1 MSCHKLGLKV
11 PRKPRPI
18 FSYIPL
24 ASKLKVKENDG
35 FDLGEDNC
43 IKSIQIR
50 NQSLHIEMSSILRPG
65 RFLGSHYL
73 AFSVPNRTFIIT
85 LDRVKQSIRA
95 ARKAKQLLTLQR
107 KERAL
112 IARGELDLQDA
123 QYVDHHEEVA
133 LRLEAER
140 VLNFEEAP
148 PPIERGPIRYPQTL
162 LSKHQSGFPQAQH
175 QWPNTNAVNDS
186 NDGNDGSGG
195 NDGSKTTPMMQQAS
209 PLVKTMVVKRENVF
223 SRFVRGYM
231 SASQDYYHEEQ
242 EHEDMQINKSNM
254 KKKNSRVNSK
264 KKDEEWNDRLTFA
277 LSEWFGRQEIGTSPD
292 TKRLTLRDFKK
303 EGDAP
308 PLQAQVQP
316 VPFDLEAAAALQTE
330 IDIDQNLA
338 KEAFEKL
345 LPVVL
350 KEDDDDDVPEEPP
363 RFGRV

>member
-65 RFLGSHYL
+65 RFLGSHHL

-112 IARGELDLQDA
+112 IARGELDPLEA

-133 LRLEAER
+133 LHLEAER
-140 VLNFEEAP
+140 LLNFEEAP

-162 LSKHQSGFPQAQH
+162 QHEHQSGFPQAQH
-175 QWPNTNAVNDS
+175 QWPNTVDS
-186 NDGNDGSGG
+186 SSSKDG
-195 NDGSKTTPMMQQAS
+195 TPIPMILQNPEKPF

-231 SASQDYYHEEQ
+231 SASQDYYHDEQDQEE
-242 EHEDMQINKSNM
+242 MNS
-254 KKKNSRVNSK
+254 KKNKKSQ

-277 LSEWFGRQEIGTSPD
+277 LSEWFGRQEIGSSPD
-292 TKRLTLRDFKK
+292 TKRLTLRDFNKD
-303 EGDAP
+303 GDADATNKEDASP
-308 PLQAQVQP
+308 TIPQAQP
-316 VPFDLEAAAALQTE
+316 VAFDLEAAALDQELEHEIQME
-330 IDIDQNLA
+330 IDIDQHLA
-338 KEAFEKL
+338 KEAFETL

-350 KEDDDDDVPEEPP
+350 EEDEPEEPP